1 MKRKLLLFVCLA
13 LQLAIYADPVEI
25 DLSSG
30 SYTGNFTK
38 GQSYTVAGQTDFSG
52 WYVDPDFF
60 TVSINDNLVFRAAS
74 GVYKVTADLSGHSIV
89 ADKIWDGGDGDAHW
103 TYKEEYNPDTKQGA
117 IWLTGADGS
126 IGLPRFT
133 TGTDWSHVYCVP
145 QVVDNIFEITL
156 TVGTELNPDNVNFK
170 FRGTPYNW
178 DKAFNGSDGSEYKI
192 STTSTVFGVG
202 TGSDGHYDGNIYLKD
217 GQTLTAGDTYK
228 FRLDCTNAYNIQLT
242 VQKMTVPVSPT
253 PSHAA
258 GQVLSVFSDSYTN
271 QAGTQRVKY
280 KQDNNNY
287 QAVAKKTFVG
297 ASSNS
302 YYEMELNGGWV
313 ILRNT
318 TVVDASKYDY
328 LHVDLY
334 RQYFGEG
341 DNEFY
346 VYPRSQSDK
355 PEDTDPEGLAAFA
368 NQQATVTEGQW
379 VSVDIPLYDKNSTYK
394 GYMKQMEQL
403 LITGA
408 GKGVLA
414 VDNIYFW
421 KELDSATLT
430 SAEGTTVYQHTN
442 VPLTATFTDK
452 GGDVIAANELSSL
465 VYSKVSGVGSIDEN
479 GVFTSAETGTAV
491 LKVTGTLGD
500 VTKEAT
506 VELTVQK
513 IPESA
518 DPTLAGAD
526 VVSLYSDSYLKKANF
541 LDSTSPVWK
550 DGGNVEKL
558 VFDDDAHNNFAVINE
573 FKTYT
578 TVNFGSSVN
587 VSGFTHLHVDV
598 LQLTGNGD
606 KTLYATPQSTE
617 AEVGNVRNANTQ
629 LACEKGVWKQ
639 FDIDL
644 SQSPFDALSTYNQIA
659 FLSESGATADATF
672 AIDNVYFWREQPA
685 DPVTVDVDGKG
696 INWDSATGT
705 TCYFDRI
712 VWEKFNGNVRTS
724 STGFVK
730 AHDGNNLTYHT
741 ITREELNGNEH
752 AQMLLQLTKPIRVSD
767 VELVWANGFPKPYK
781 VYAFEQLPV
790 VDSSVPAELLTAD
803 NLLFEI
809 NNKMLSTDPSIETQ
823 SNLHL
828 NVAHNSQYILID
840 MTARGEGDTF
850 GYYLAEAHVGAYDDD
865 YNTPDHL
872 GVPDYEILTDRD
884 QTLEVTVRN
893 KRNAVLPGVAFR
905 EGSVTTSW
913 KSPQLKKRNNQ
924 ETVVYATS
932 QGTYTITVNGEL
944 ADGTPLLP
952 GTAVITVDKNWKP
965 EGGFKSIVQ
974 QVYEQHKNS
983 EAELNQLFT
992 ASRTENG
999 YKPSKV
1005 GDGKEASDDILSRW
1019 SSFDNTDGTGDIPWD
1034 GTAEAANRRKEWNKN
1049 QYVLIN
1055 LEKVYELTNIELI
1068 WERGYSPEYSVYG
1081 FETDDLPAAEAL
1093 NQDYDAFA
1101 TAYSSHLLYSGTNR
1115 ETDIEMY
1122 PLHDE
1127 HSNLTTEGAIREDN
1141 RTQYLLIKMNEPA
1154 MQSNDYFGFSLWE
1167 VYAWGADLTQTD
1179 NVEHLATDNISVKAG
1194 HEGVITVKA
1203 FGGTQDSGTGS
1214 YEYEEDEW
1222 HPVGFS
1228 TEENG
1233 YFIKKV
1239 EERDEESGTTLERYY
1254 IYKGVDKVADATD
1267 ANLVAI
1273 ITDNN
1278 NGTYGIVASRRGNGQ
1293 QQGQYDNG
1301 VTDGSADDVS
1311 FTIQMTSSNTKS
1323 EEITGQFELVV
1334 YKTAMALLTNGAS
1347 TAKNQVYD
1355 DGYFDLDVLKAN
1367 ANRETNTIDLR
1378 NVDFTTDNDGNSL
1391 ANVTIPAPHTVKSNS
1406 GTQMNP
1412 NTIYYTDESG
1422 LNGAGNLAVKQG
1434 DGTWRVAALRIFDGW
1449 DWAPL
1454 TNEGGMVAGQ
1464 AYFYTSLKAQQ
1475 YSFIAMPFVPT
1486 FASLN
1491 DKQVKLYKPIAY
1503 SPRRQV
1509 VQIDEMTAADFASGF
1524 EGKPYVI
1531 RTENENLYKANGY
1544 GVVFKSNGEV
1554 SVVYHPQTWEDAAHG
1569 AAITSSYVR
1578 KDLTTLDDSQTD
1590 YYLFSSAYE
1599 MFLPVGDAN
1608 LEDDQYNDE
1617 SKTLSATDVMPFY
1630 AYLALDK
1637 AQAVGNEVK
1646 RVSFFLGQLPADDQE
1661 DELTTGIDK
1670 LMQEGRVDIYDL
1682 QGRRVGCE
1690 LGSSVPSGIYIVKYS
1705 NGETRKINIRK

>member
-1 MKRKLLLFVCLA
+1 MKRKLLLFICLA

-60 TVSINDNLVFRAAS
+60 TVSINNNIVFRAAS
-74 GVYKVTADLSGHSIV
+74 GVYKLTADLSGHSLL
-89 ADKIWDGGDGDAHW
+89 ADRIWDGGEGDAHW

-126 IGLPRFT
+126 IGLPAYT
-133 TGTDWSHVYCVP
+133 SGTEWSHVYCVP
-145 QVVDNIFEITL
+145 QVATNIFEITL

-170 FRGTPYNW
+170 FRGTPNDW
-178 DKAFNGSDGSEYKI
+178 GKDFKGSDGSTYKI

-202 TGSDGHYDGNIYLKD
+202 TGSNGHDDGNIYLKD

-228 FRLDCTNAYNIQLT
+228 FRLDCTNAYNIQMT

-313 ILRNT
+313 ILRNY

-334 RQYFGEG
+334 RQYFGDG

-346 VYPRSQSDK
+346 VYPRSQNDL
-355 PEDTDPEGLAAFA
+355 PNDTDPEGFAAFE
-368 NQQATVTEGQW
+368 QATVTEGQW

-394 GYMKQMEQL
+394 GYMEQMEQL

-421 KELDSATLT
+421 R
-430 SAEGTTVYQHTN
+430 
-442 VPLTATFTDK
+442 
-452 GGDVIAANELSSL
+452 NE
-465 VYSKVSGVGSIDEN
+465 
-479 GVFTSAETGTAV
+479 
-491 LKVTGTLGD
+491 
-500 VTKEAT
+500 
-506 VELTVQK
+506 
-513 IPESA
+513 
-518 DPTLAGAD
+518 
-526 VVSLYSDSYLKKANF
+526 
-541 LDSTSPVWK
+541 
-550 DGGNVEKL
+550 
-558 VFDDDAHNNFAVINE
+558 
-573 FKTYT
+573 
-578 TVNFGSSVN
+578 
-587 VSGFTHLHVDV
+587 
-598 LQLTGNGD
+598 
-606 KTLYATPQSTE
+606 
-617 AEVGNVRNANTQ
+617 
-629 LACEKGVWKQ
+629 
-639 FDIDL
+639 
-644 SQSPFDALSTYNQIA
+644 
-659 FLSESGATADATF
+659 
-672 AIDNVYFWREQPA
+672 PA

-696 INWDSATGT
+696 INWDSTTGT
-705 TCYFDRI
+705 TCYFDRL
-712 VWEKFNGNVRTS
+712 VWETFDNRVRTS
-724 STGFVK
+724 DATFAR

-767 VELVWANGFPKPYK
+767 VELVWANGFPKTYK

-790 VDSSVPAELLTAD
+790 VGSSVPAELLTAD

-865 YNTPDHL
+865 YDTPDHL
-872 GVPDYEILTDRD
+872 GVPDYEILTDVD

-893 KRNAVLPGVAFR
+893 KRNAVLPGVAYR

-913 KSPQLKKRNNQ
+913 MSPQLKKRNNQ

-944 ADGTPLLP
+944 ANGTPLQA

-965 EGGFKSIVQ
+965 EGDFKSIVQ

-983 EAELNQLFT
+983 EDELNQLFT

-1005 GDGKEASDDILSRW
+1005 GDGKEASDDISSRW

-1034 GTAEAANRRKEWNKN
+1034 NTTEAANRRKEWNKN

-1068 WERGYSPEYSVYG
+1068 WERAYAPEYSVYG
-1081 FETDDLPAAEAL
+1081 FETGDLPAAEAL
-1093 NQDYDAFA
+1093 AQDYDAFA
-1101 TAYSSHLLYSGTNR
+1101 SAYASHLLYSGNNS
-1115 ETDIEMY
+1115 EADIAMY

-1127 HSNLTTEGAIREDN
+1127 HSNLSTEGAIREDN

-1167 VYAWGADLTQTD
+1167 VYAWGADLTKTD

-1228 TEENG
+1228 TVESG

-1254 IYKGVDKVADATD
+1254 IYKGVDQEADATD
-1267 ANLVAI
+1267 GNLVAI

-1311 FTIQMTSSNTKS
+1311 FTIQMTSSNTKG

-1378 NVDFTTDNDGNSL
+1378 NVDFTTDNAGNSL

-1412 NTIYYTDESG
+1412 NTIYYTDELG
-1422 LNGAGNLAVKQG
+1422 INGAGNLAVKQG

-1503 SPRRQV
+1503 SPKRQV

-1554 SVVYHPQTWEDAAHG
+1554 SLVYHPQTWQDAAHG
-1569 AAITSSYVR
+1569 ATITSSYVR

-1599 MFLPVGDAN
+1599 MFLPVGDDN
-1608 LEDDQYNDE
+1608 LEDDLYNDE

>member
-1 MKRKLLLFVCLA
+1 MKRKLLLFICLA

-38 GQSYTVAGQTDFSG
+38 GQSYTVANLTDFSG

-60 TVSINDNLVFRAAS
+60 TVSINNNIVFRAAS
-74 GVYKVTADLSGHSIV
+74 GVYKLTADLSGHSIV
-89 ADKIWDGGDGDAHW
+89 ADRIWDGGEGDAHW
-103 TYKEEYNPDTKQGA
+103 TYKEEYNPNTKQGA

-126 IGLPRFT
+126 IGLPAYT
-133 TGTDWSHVYCVP
+133 SGTDGNHVYCVP

-156 TVGTELNPDNVNFK
+156 TVGTELNPANVNFK
-170 FRGTPYNW
+170 FLRTPYDW
-178 DKAFNGSDGSEYKI
+178 DKDFKGSDGSTYKI

-202 TGSDGHYDGNIYLKD
+202 TGSNGHDDGNIYLRD
-217 GQTLTAGDTYK
+217 GQTLTTGDTYK
-228 FRLDCTNAYNIQLT
+228 FRLDCTDAYNIQLT

-258 GQVLSVFSDSYTN
+258 GQVLSVFSDSYVN
-271 QAGTQRVKY
+271 QAGKQRVKY
-280 KQDNNNY
+280 KQDNDSY
-287 QAVAKKTFVG
+287 QIVAEKTFAG
-297 ASSNS
+297 DAGNK
-302 YYEMELNGGWV
+302 YYEMELNGGWA

-318 TVVDASKYDY
+318 AVVDASKYDY

-334 RQYFGEG
+334 RQYFGDG

-379 VSVDIPLYDKNSTYK
+379 VSVDIPLNDKNTTYK
-394 GYMKQMEQL
+394 GYMEQMEQL

-414 VDNIYFW
+414 VDNI
-421 KELDSATLT
+421 
-430 SAEGTTVYQHTN
+430 
-442 VPLTATFTDK
+442 
-452 GGDVIAANELSSL
+452 
-465 VYSKVSGVGSIDEN
+465 
-479 GVFTSAETGTAV
+479 
-491 LKVTGTLGD
+491 
-500 VTKEAT
+500 
-506 VELTVQK
+506 
-513 IPESA
+513 
-518 DPTLAGAD
+518 
-526 VVSLYSDSYLKKANF
+526 
-541 LDSTSPVWK
+541 
-550 DGGNVEKL
+550 
-558 VFDDDAHNNFAVINE
+558 
-573 FKTYT
+573 
-578 TVNFGSSVN
+578 
-587 VSGFTHLHVDV
+587 
-598 LQLTGNGD
+598 
-606 KTLYATPQSTE
+606 
-617 AEVGNVRNANTQ
+617 
-629 LACEKGVWKQ
+629 
-639 FDIDL
+639 
-644 SQSPFDALSTYNQIA
+644 
-659 FLSESGATADATF
+659 
-672 AIDNVYFWREQPA
+672 YFWREQPA

-767 VELVWANGFPKPYK
+767 VELVWANGFPKTYK
-781 VYAFEQLPV
+781 VYAFEQYPV
-790 VDSSVPAELLTAD
+790 EGNDIPAGLLTDD

-865 YNTPDHL
+865 YDTPDHL
-872 GVPDYEILTDRD
+872 GVPDYEILTDED

-893 KRNAVLPGVAFR
+893 KRNAVLPGVAYR

-913 KSPQLKKRNNQ
+913 MSPQLKKRNNQ

-932 QGTYTITVNGEL
+932 QGVYTITVNGEL
-944 ADGTPLLP
+944 ANGTPLQP

-965 EGGFKSIVQ
+965 EGDFKSIVQ

-1005 GDGKEASDDILSRW
+1005 GDGKEASDDIQSRW

-1034 GTAEAANRRKEWNKN
+1034 GTAESANRRKEWNKN
-1049 QYVLIN
+1049 QYLLIN

-1081 FETDDLPAAEAL
+1081 FETGDLPTTELL
-1093 NQDYDAFA
+1093 NQDYATFA
-1101 TAYSSHLLYSGTNR
+1101 TAYASHLLYSGNNS
-1115 ETDIEMY
+1115 EADIAMY

-1127 HSNLTTEGAIREDN
+1127 HSNLSTVGAIREDN

-1167 VYAWGADLTQTD
+1167 VYAWGADLTKTD

-1194 HEGVITVKA
+1194 HEGVVTVKA
-1203 FGGTQDSGTGS
+1203 FGGTQDPGTGS

-1228 TEENG
+1228 TVESG

-1254 IYKGVDKVADATD
+1254 IYKGVDQEADATD

-1278 NGTYGIVASRRGNGQ
+1278 NGTYGIVAAKRGNGQ

-1554 SVVYHPQTWEDAAHG
+1554 SVVYHPQTWQDAAHG
-1569 AAITSSYVR
+1569 ATITSSYVR
-1578 KDLTTLDDSQTD
+1578 KNLKTLDDSQTD

-1599 MFLPVGDAN
+1599 MFLPLGN
-1608 LEDDQYNDE
+1608 EKLEDDQYNDE

-1637 AQAVGNEVK
+1637 AQTVGNEVK

>member
-1 MKRKLLLFVCLA
+1 MKRKLLLFICLA

-30 SYTGNFTK
+30 SYTGNFTQ
-38 GQSYTVAGQTDFSG
+38 GQSYTVTGLTDFSG

-60 TVSINDNLVFRAAS
+60 TVSINNNLVFRAAS

-89 ADKIWDGGDGDAHW
+89 ADRIWDGGDGDAHW
-103 TYKEEYNPDTKQGA
+103 TYKEAYNPDTKQGA

-126 IGLPRFT
+126 IGLPAYT
-133 TGTDWSHVYCVP
+133 TGTEWNHVYCVP
-145 QVVDNIFEITL
+145 QVATNIFEITL
-156 TVGTELNPDNVNFK
+156 TVGTELNAANVNFK
-170 FRGTPYNW
+170 FRGTPY
-178 DKAFNGSDGSEYKI
+178 DSGKDFKGSDGSTYKI

-202 TGSDGHYDGNIYLKD
+202 TGTDGHNDGNIYLKD

-258 GQVLSVFSDSYTN
+258 GQVLSVFSDSYVN
-271 QAGTQRVKY
+271 QAGKQRVKY
-280 KQDNNNY
+280 KQDNDSY
-287 QAVAKKTFVG
+287 QIVAEKTFAG
-297 ASSNS
+297 DAGNK
-302 YYEMELNGGWV
+302 YYEMELNGGWA

-318 TVVDASKYDY
+318 AVVDASKYDY

-334 RQYFGEG
+334 RQYFGDG

-379 VSVDIPLYDKNSTYK
+379 VSVDIPLNDKNTTYK
-394 GYMKQMEQL
+394 GYMEQMEQL

-421 KELDSATLT
+421 R
-430 SAEGTTVYQHTN
+430 
-442 VPLTATFTDK
+442 
-452 GGDVIAANELSSL
+452 NE
-465 VYSKVSGVGSIDEN
+465 
-479 GVFTSAETGTAV
+479 
-491 LKVTGTLGD
+491 
-500 VTKEAT
+500 
-506 VELTVQK
+506 
-513 IPESA
+513 
-518 DPTLAGAD
+518 
-526 VVSLYSDSYLKKANF
+526 
-541 LDSTSPVWK
+541 
-550 DGGNVEKL
+550 
-558 VFDDDAHNNFAVINE
+558 
-573 FKTYT
+573 
-578 TVNFGSSVN
+578 
-587 VSGFTHLHVDV
+587 
-598 LQLTGNGD
+598 
-606 KTLYATPQSTE
+606 
-617 AEVGNVRNANTQ
+617 
-629 LACEKGVWKQ
+629 
-639 FDIDL
+639 
-644 SQSPFDALSTYNQIA
+644 
-659 FLSESGATADATF
+659 
-672 AIDNVYFWREQPA
+672 PA

-696 INWDSATGT
+696 INWDSTTGT
-705 TCYFDRI
+705 TCYFDRL
-712 VWEKFNGNVRTS
+712 VWETFDNRVRTS
-724 STGFVK
+724 DATFAR

-767 VELVWANGFPKPYK
+767 VELVWANGFPKTYK

-790 VDSSVPAELLTAD
+790 VGSSVPAELLTAD

-809 NNKMLSTDPSIETQ
+809 NDKMLSTDPSIETQ

-872 GVPDYEILTDRD
+872 GVPDYEILTDVD

-893 KRNAVLPGVAFR
+893 KRNAVLPGVAYR

-913 KSPQLKKRNNQ
+913 MSPQLKKRNNQ

-932 QGTYTITVNGEL
+932 QGVYTITVNGEL
-944 ADGTPLLP
+944 ANGTPLQP

-965 EGGFKSIVQ
+965 EGDFKSIVQ

-983 EAELNQLFT
+983 EDELNQLFT

-1019 SSFDNTDGTGDIPWD
+1019 SSFDNTDGSGSIPWD
-1034 GTAEAANRRKEWNKN
+1034 GTAESANRRKEWNKN
-1049 QYVLIN
+1049 QYLLIN

-1081 FETDDLPAAEAL
+1081 FETGNLPTTELL
-1093 NQDYDAFA
+1093 NQDYATFA
-1101 TAYSSHLLYSGTNR
+1101 TAYSSHLLYSGNNS
-1115 ETDIEMY
+1115 EADIAMY

-1127 HSNLTTEGAIREDN
+1127 HSNLSTEGAIREDN

-1167 VYAWGADLTQTD
+1167 VYAWGADLTKTD

-1194 HEGVITVKA
+1194 QEGVVTVKA

-1222 HPVGFS
+1222 HPVAFS
-1228 TEENG
+1228 TVEKD

-1254 IYKGVDKVADATD
+1254 IYKGEDQVADATD

-1278 NGTYGIVASRRGNGQ
+1278 NGTYGIVAAKRGNGQ

-1311 FTIQMTSSNTKS
+1311 FTIQMTSTNTKGDV
-1323 EEITGQFELVV
+1323 IGGQFELVV
-1334 YKTAMALLTNGAS
+1334 YKTAMALLTNGGS

-1355 DGYFDLDVLKAN
+1355 DGYFDLNVLKAN
-1367 ANRETNTIDLR
+1367 ANRETNTVDLR

-1509 VQIDEMTAADFASGF
+1509 VPIDEMTAADFASGF

-1531 RTENENLYKANGY
+1531 RTANENLYKANGY

-1554 SVVYHPQTWEDAAHG
+1554 SVVYHPQTWQDAAHG

-1578 KDLTTLDDSQTD
+1578 KDLTTLDYSQTD

-1599 MFLPVGDAN
+1599 MFLPVGNDK
-1608 LEDDQYNDE
+1608 LEDDQYNAE
-1617 SKTLSATDVMPFY
+1617 NKTLSATDVMPFY

-1637 AQAVGNEVK
+1637 AQTAGNEVK
-1646 RVSFFLGQLPADDQE
+1646 RVSFFLGQLPADDQD

>member
-13 LQLAIYADPVEI
+13 LQLAIYADPKEI

-30 SYTGNFTK
+30 SITRDFTK
-38 GQSYTVAGQTDFSG
+38 GQSYTVTGLTDFSG

-60 TVSINDNLVFRAAS
+60 TVSINNNLVFRAAS
-74 GVYKVTADLSGHSIV
+74 GVYKLTADLSGHSIV
-89 ADKIWDGGDGDAHW
+89 ADRIWDGGEGDAHW

-126 IGLPRFT
+126 IGLPHYT
-133 TGTDWSHVYCVP
+133 TGTEWSHVYCVP

-156 TVGTELNPDNVNFK
+156 TVGTELNPKNVNFK

-178 DKAFNGSDGSEYKI
+178 DKEFNGSDGSTYKI

-202 TGSDGHYDGNIYLKD
+202 TGTDGHKNGNIYLKD
-217 GQTLTAGDTYK
+217 GQTLTVGDTYK
-228 FRLDCTNAYNIQLT
+228 FRLDCTDAYNIQLT

-253 PSHAA
+253 PLHAA

-271 QAGTQRVKY
+271 QAGTQKVKY
-280 KQDNNNY
+280 KKDDNNY

-297 ASSNS
+297 AGSNS

-341 DNEFY
+341 DNTFY

-355 PEDTDPEGLAAFA
+355 PEDTDPEGLDAFA

-379 VSVDIPLYDKNSTYK
+379 VSVDIPLYDKNATYK
-394 GYMKQMEQL
+394 GYLEQMEQL

-442 VPLTATFTDK
+442 VPLTATFKDK
-452 GGDVIAANELSSL
+452 GGDEIALSDISDL
-465 VYSKVSGVGSIDEN
+465 TYTLVSGVGSVSSD
-479 GVFTSAETGTAV
+479 GVFTSDATRTAV
-491 LKVTGTLGD
+491 VKVEGTFAG
-500 VTKEAT
+500 VTKDAT

-541 LDSTSPVWK
+541 LDSDVWK

-617 AEVGNVRNANTQ
+617 AEVGDVRNANTQ

-696 INWDSATGT
+696 INWDSAKGT

-724 STGFVK
+724 STGFAK

-767 VELVWANGFPKPYK
+767 VELVWANGFPKTYK

-790 VDSSVPAELLTAD
+790 VGSSVPAELLTAD

-809 NNKMLSTDPSIETQ
+809 NDKMLSTDPSIETQ

-850 GYYLAEAHVGAYDDD
+850 GYYLAEAHVGAYNDD

-872 GVPDYEILTDRD
+872 GVPDYEILTDVD

-893 KRNAVLPGVAFR
+893 KRNAVLPGVAYR

-913 KSPQLKKRNNQ
+913 MSPQLKKRNNQ

-944 ADGTPLLP
+944 ANGTPLKP
-952 GTAVITVDKNWKP
+952 GTTVITVDKNWKP
-965 EGGFKSIVQ
+965 EGDFKSIVQ

-983 EAELNQLFT
+983 EDELNQLFT

-1081 FETDDLPAAEAL
+1081 FETGDLPAAEAL
-1093 NQDYDAFA
+1093 AQDYDAFA
-1101 TAYSSHLLYSGTNR
+1101 SAYASHLLYSGNNS
-1115 ETDIEMY
+1115 EADIEMY

-1127 HSNLTTEGAIREDN
+1127 HSNLSTDGAISKDN

-1167 VYAWGADLTQTD
+1167 VYAWGADLTKTD

-1228 TEENG
+1228 TVENG

-1239 EERDEESGTTLERYY
+1239 KERDEESGTTLERYY
-1254 IYKGVDKVADATD
+1254 IYKGVDQVADATD
-1267 ANLVAI
+1267 GNLVAI

-1293 QQGQYDNG
+1293 QQGQYDDG
-1301 VTDGSADDVS
+1301 VTDGSDNDLS
-1311 FTIQMTSSNTKS
+1311 FTIQMTSSNTKG

-1334 YKTAMALLTNGAS
+1334 YKTAMALLTNGGS

-1355 DGYFDLDVLKAN
+1355 DGYFDLNVLKAN
-1367 ANRETNTIDLR
+1367 ANRETNTVDLR
-1378 NVDFTTDNDGNSL
+1378 NVDFTTDNAGNSL

-1454 TNEGGMVAGQ
+1454 TNEGDMVAGQ
-1464 AYFYTSLKAQQ
+1464 AYFYTSLKEQQ

-1531 RTENENLYKANGY
+1531 RTENANLYKANGY
-1544 GVVFKSNGEV
+1544 GVVFKSNGKV
-1554 SVVYHPQTWEDAAHG
+1554 SVVYHPQTWQDAAHG

-1599 MFLPVGDAN
+1599 MFLPVGNAN

-1637 AQAVGNEVK
+1637 AQAGANEVK

-1682 QGRRVGCE
+1682 QGRRVGCG

-1705 NGETRKINIRK
+1705 NGATRKINIRK

>member
-1 MKRKLLLFVCLA
+1 MTRKLLLFICLA

-30 SYTGNFTK
+30 SYTGNFTQ
-38 GQSYTVAGQTDFSG
+38 GQSYTVTGLTDFSG

-60 TVSINDNLVFRAAS
+60 TVSINNNLVFRAAS

-103 TYKEEYNPDTKQGA
+103 TYKEAYNPDTKQGA
-117 IWLTGADGS
+117 IWLIGADGS
-126 IGLPRFT
+126 IGLPRYT
-133 TGTDWSHVYCVP
+133 SGTGWNHVYCVP

-156 TVGTELNPDNVNFK
+156 TVGTELNAANVNFK
-170 FRGTPYNW
+170 FRGTPY
-178 DKAFNGSDGSEYKI
+178 DSGKDFKGSDGSTYKI

-202 TGSDGHYDGNIYLKD
+202 TGSNGHDDGNIYLKD

-258 GQVLSVFSDSYTN
+258 GQVLSVFSDSYVK
-271 QAGTQRVKY
+271 QAGKQRVKY
-280 KQDNNNY
+280 KQDNDSY
-287 QAVAKKTFVG
+287 QIVAEKTFAG
-297 ASSNS
+297 DAGNK
-302 YYEMELNGGWV
+302 YYEMELNGGWA

-318 TVVDASKYDY
+318 AVVDASKYDY

-334 RQYFGEG
+334 RQYFGDG

-379 VSVDIPLYDKNSTYK
+379 VSVDIPLNDKNTTYK
-394 GYMKQMEQL
+394 GYMEQMEQL

-421 KELDSATLT
+421 R
-430 SAEGTTVYQHTN
+430 
-442 VPLTATFTDK
+442 
-452 GGDVIAANELSSL
+452 NE
-465 VYSKVSGVGSIDEN
+465 
-479 GVFTSAETGTAV
+479 
-491 LKVTGTLGD
+491 
-500 VTKEAT
+500 
-506 VELTVQK
+506 
-513 IPESA
+513 
-518 DPTLAGAD
+518 
-526 VVSLYSDSYLKKANF
+526 
-541 LDSTSPVWK
+541 
-550 DGGNVEKL
+550 
-558 VFDDDAHNNFAVINE
+558 
-573 FKTYT
+573 
-578 TVNFGSSVN
+578 
-587 VSGFTHLHVDV
+587 
-598 LQLTGNGD
+598 
-606 KTLYATPQSTE
+606 
-617 AEVGNVRNANTQ
+617 
-629 LACEKGVWKQ
+629 
-639 FDIDL
+639 
-644 SQSPFDALSTYNQIA
+644 
-659 FLSESGATADATF
+659 
-672 AIDNVYFWREQPA
+672 PA

-696 INWDSATGT
+696 INWDSTTGT
-705 TCYFDRI
+705 TCYFDRL
-712 VWEKFNGNVRTS
+712 VWETFDNRVRTS
-724 STGFVK
+724 DATFAR

-767 VELVWANGFPKPYK
+767 VELVWANGFPKTYK

-790 VDSSVPAELLTAD
+790 VGSSVPAELLTAD

-865 YNTPDHL
+865 YDTPDHL
-872 GVPDYEILTDRD
+872 GVPDYEILTDVD

-893 KRNAVLPGVAFR
+893 KRNAVLPGVAYR

-913 KSPQLKKRNNQ
+913 MSPQLKKRNNQ

-944 ADGTPLLP
+944 ANGTPLQP

-965 EGGFKSIVQ
+965 EGDFKSIVQ

-983 EAELNQLFT
+983 DAELNQLFT

-1005 GDGKEASDDILSRW
+1005 GDGKESSDDISSRW
-1019 SSFDNTDGTGDIPWD
+1019 SSFDNTDGSGSIPWD

-1081 FETDDLPAAEAL
+1081 FETGNLPTTELL

-1101 TAYSSHLLYSGTNR
+1101 SAYASHLLYSGTNR
-1115 ETDIEMY
+1115 EADIEMY

-1127 HSNLTTEGAIREDN
+1127 HSNLSTEGAIREDN

-1167 VYAWGADLTQTD
+1167 VYAWGADLTKTD

-1194 HEGVITVKA
+1194 HEGVVTVKA

-1222 HPVGFS
+1222 HPVAFS
-1228 TEENG
+1228 TVEKD

-1254 IYKGVDKVADATD
+1254 IYKGEDQVADATD

-1278 NGTYGIVASRRGNGQ
+1278 NGTYGIVAAKRGNGQ

-1311 FTIQMTSSNTKS
+1311 FTIQMTSTNTKGDV
-1323 EEITGQFELVV
+1323 IGGQFELVV
-1334 YKTAMALLTNGAS
+1334 YKTAMALLTNGGS

-1355 DGYFDLDVLKAN
+1355 DGYFDLNVLKAN
-1367 ANRETNTIDLR
+1367 ANRETNTVDLR

-1554 SVVYHPQTWEDAAHG
+1554 SVVYHPQTWQDAAHG

-1578 KDLTTLDDSQTD
+1578 KDLTTLDYSQTD

-1599 MFLPVGDAN
+1599 MFLPVGN
-1608 LEDDQYNDE
+1608 EKLEDDQYNDE
-1617 SKTLSATDVMPFY
+1617 NKTLSATDVMPFY

-1637 AQAVGNEVK
+1637 AQTAGNEVK

-1670 LMQEGRVDIYDL
+1670 LMQEGRVAVYDL

>member
-1 MKRKLLLFVCLA
+1 MKRKLLLFICLA

-30 SYTGNFTK
+30 SYTGNFTQ
-38 GQSYTVAGQTDFSG
+38 GQSYTVTGLTDFSG

-60 TVSINDNLVFRAAS
+60 TVSINNNLVFRAAS

-89 ADKIWDGGDGDAHW
+89 ADRIWDGGDGDAHW
-103 TYKEEYNPDTKQGA
+103 TYKEAYNPDTKQGA

-126 IGLPRFT
+126 IGLPAYT
-133 TGTDWSHVYCVP
+133 TGTEWNHVYCVP
-145 QVVDNIFEITL
+145 QVATNIFEITL
-156 TVGTELNPDNVNFK
+156 TVGTELNAANVNFK
-170 FRGTPYNW
+170 FRGTPY
-178 DKAFNGSDGSEYKI
+178 DSGKDFKGSDGSTYKI

-202 TGSDGHYDGNIYLKD
+202 TGTDGHNDGNIYLKD

-258 GQVLSVFSDSYTN
+258 GQVLSVFSDSYVN
-271 QAGTQRVKY
+271 QAGKQRVKY
-280 KQDNNNY
+280 KQDNDSY
-287 QAVAKKTFVG
+287 QIVAEKTFAG
-297 ASSNS
+297 DAGNK
-302 YYEMELNGGWV
+302 YYEMELNGGWA

-318 TVVDASKYDY
+318 AVVDASKYDY

-334 RQYFGEG
+334 RQYFGDG

-379 VSVDIPLYDKNSTYK
+379 VSVDIPLNDKNTTYK
-394 GYMKQMEQL
+394 GYMEQMEQL

-421 KELDSATLT
+421 R
-430 SAEGTTVYQHTN
+430 
-442 VPLTATFTDK
+442 
-452 GGDVIAANELSSL
+452 NE
-465 VYSKVSGVGSIDEN
+465 
-479 GVFTSAETGTAV
+479 
-491 LKVTGTLGD
+491 
-500 VTKEAT
+500 
-506 VELTVQK
+506 
-513 IPESA
+513 
-518 DPTLAGAD
+518 
-526 VVSLYSDSYLKKANF
+526 
-541 LDSTSPVWK
+541 
-550 DGGNVEKL
+550 
-558 VFDDDAHNNFAVINE
+558 
-573 FKTYT
+573 
-578 TVNFGSSVN
+578 
-587 VSGFTHLHVDV
+587 
-598 LQLTGNGD
+598 
-606 KTLYATPQSTE
+606 
-617 AEVGNVRNANTQ
+617 
-629 LACEKGVWKQ
+629 
-639 FDIDL
+639 
-644 SQSPFDALSTYNQIA
+644 
-659 FLSESGATADATF
+659 
-672 AIDNVYFWREQPA
+672 PA

-696 INWDSATGT
+696 INWDSTTGT
-705 TCYFDRI
+705 TCYFDRL
-712 VWEKFNGNVRTS
+712 VWETFDNRVRTS
-724 STGFVK
+724 DATFAR

-767 VELVWANGFPKPYK
+767 VELVWANGFPKTYK

-790 VDSSVPAELLTAD
+790 VGSSVPAELLTAD

-809 NNKMLSTDPSIETQ
+809 NDKMLSTDPSIETQ

-872 GVPDYEILTDRD
+872 GVPDYEILTDVD

-893 KRNAVLPGVAFR
+893 KRNAVLPGVAYR

-913 KSPQLKKRNNQ
+913 MSPQLKKRNNQ

-932 QGTYTITVNGEL
+932 QGVYTITVNGEL
-944 ADGTPLLP
+944 ANGTPLQP

-965 EGGFKSIVQ
+965 EGDFKSIVQ

-983 EAELNQLFT
+983 EDELNQLFT

-1019 SSFDNTDGTGDIPWD
+1019 SSFDNTDGSGSIPWD
-1034 GTAEAANRRKEWNKN
+1034 GTAESANRRKEWNKN
-1049 QYVLIN
+1049 QYLLIN

-1081 FETDDLPAAEAL
+1081 FETGNLPTTELL
-1093 NQDYDAFA
+1093 NQDYATFA
-1101 TAYSSHLLYSGTNR
+1101 TAYSSHLLYSGNNS
-1115 ETDIEMY
+1115 EADIAMY

-1127 HSNLTTEGAIREDN
+1127 HSNLSTEGAIREDN

-1167 VYAWGADLTQTD
+1167 FYAWGADLTKTD

-1194 HEGVITVKA
+1194 HEGVVTVKA

-1222 HPVGFS
+1222 HPVAFS
-1228 TEENG
+1228 TVEKD

-1254 IYKGVDKVADATD
+1254 IYKGEDQVADATD

-1278 NGTYGIVASRRGNGQ
+1278 NGTYGIVAAKRGNGQ

-1311 FTIQMTSSNTKS
+1311 FTIQMTSTNTKGDV
-1323 EEITGQFELVV
+1323 IGGQFELVV
-1334 YKTAMALLTNGAS
+1334 YKTAMALLTNGGS

-1355 DGYFDLDVLKAN
+1355 DGYFDLNVLKAN
-1367 ANRETNTIDLR
+1367 ANRETNTVDLR

-1554 SVVYHPQTWEDAAHG
+1554 SVVYHPQTWQDAAHG

-1578 KDLTTLDDSQTD
+1578 KDLTTLDYSQTD

-1599 MFLPVGDAN
+1599 MFLPVGNDK
-1608 LEDDQYNDE
+1608 LEDDQYNAE
-1617 SKTLSATDVMPFY
+1617 NKTLSATDVMPFY

-1637 AQAVGNEVK
+1637 AQTAGNEVK
-1646 RVSFFLGQLPADDQE
+1646 RVSFFLGQLPADDQD

>member
-1 MKRKLLLFVCLA
+1 M
-13 LQLAIYADPVEI
+13 EI

-30 SYTGNFTK
+30 SYTGNFTQ
-38 GQSYTVAGQTDFSG
+38 GQSYTVTGLTDFSG

-60 TVSINDNLVFRAAS
+60 TVSINNNLVFRAAS

-103 TYKEEYNPDTKQGA
+103 TYKEAYNPDTKQGA
-117 IWLTGADGS
+117 IWLIGADGS
-126 IGLPRFT
+126 IGLPRYT
-133 TGTDWSHVYCVP
+133 SGTGWNHVYCVP

-156 TVGTELNPDNVNFK
+156 TVGTELNPANVNFK
-170 FRGTPYNW
+170 FLRTPYDW
-178 DKAFNGSDGSEYKI
+178 DKDFKGSDGSTYKI

-202 TGSDGHYDGNIYLKD
+202 TGTDGHNDGNIYLKD

-258 GQVLSVFSDSYTN
+258 GQVLSVFSDSYVN
-271 QAGTQRVKY
+271 QAGKQRVKY
-280 KQDNNNY
+280 KQDNDSY
-287 QAVAKKTFVG
+287 QIVAEKTFAG
-297 ASSNS
+297 DAGNK
-302 YYEMELNGGWV
+302 YYEMELNGGWA

-318 TVVDASKYDY
+318 AVVDASKYDY

-334 RQYFGEG
+334 RQYFGDG

-379 VSVDIPLYDKNSTYK
+379 VSVDIPLNDKNTTYK
-394 GYMKQMEQL
+394 GYMEQMEQL

-421 KELDSATLT
+421 R
-430 SAEGTTVYQHTN
+430 
-442 VPLTATFTDK
+442 
-452 GGDVIAANELSSL
+452 NE
-465 VYSKVSGVGSIDEN
+465 
-479 GVFTSAETGTAV
+479 
-491 LKVTGTLGD
+491 
-500 VTKEAT
+500 
-506 VELTVQK
+506 
-513 IPESA
+513 
-518 DPTLAGAD
+518 
-526 VVSLYSDSYLKKANF
+526 
-541 LDSTSPVWK
+541 
-550 DGGNVEKL
+550 
-558 VFDDDAHNNFAVINE
+558 
-573 FKTYT
+573 
-578 TVNFGSSVN
+578 
-587 VSGFTHLHVDV
+587 
-598 LQLTGNGD
+598 
-606 KTLYATPQSTE
+606 
-617 AEVGNVRNANTQ
+617 
-629 LACEKGVWKQ
+629 
-639 FDIDL
+639 
-644 SQSPFDALSTYNQIA
+644 
-659 FLSESGATADATF
+659 
-672 AIDNVYFWREQPA
+672 PA

-696 INWDSATGT
+696 INWDSTTGT
-705 TCYFDRI
+705 TCYFDRL
-712 VWEKFNGNVRTS
+712 VWETFDNRVRTS
-724 STGFVK
+724 DATFAR

-767 VELVWANGFPKPYK
+767 VELVWANGFPKTYK
-781 VYAFEQLPV
+781 VYAFEQYPV
-790 VDSSVPAELLTAD
+790 EGNDIPTELLTAD

-865 YNTPDHL
+865 YDTPDHL
-872 GVPDYEILTDRD
+872 GVPDYEILTDVD

-893 KRNAVLPGVAFR
+893 KRNAVLPGVAYR

-913 KSPQLKKRNNQ
+913 MSPQLKKRNNQ

-932 QGTYTITVNGEL
+932 QGVYTITVNGEL
-944 ADGTPLLP
+944 ANGTPLLP

-965 EGGFKSIVQ
+965 EGDFKSIVQ

-983 EAELNQLFT
+983 EDELNQLFT

-1019 SSFDNTDGTGDIPWD
+1019 SSFDNTDGSGSIPWD
-1034 GTAEAANRRKEWNKN
+1034 GTAESANRRKEWNKN
-1049 QYVLIN
+1049 QYLLIN

-1081 FETDDLPAAEAL
+1081 FETGNLPTTELL
-1093 NQDYDAFA
+1093 NQDYATFA
-1101 TAYSSHLLYSGTNR
+1101 TAYSSHLLYSGNNS
-1115 ETDIEMY
+1115 EADIAMY

-1127 HSNLTTEGAIREDN
+1127 HSNLSTEGAIREDN

-1167 VYAWGADLTQTD
+1167 VYAWGADLTKTD

-1194 HEGVITVKA
+1194 HEGVVTVKA

-1222 HPVGFS
+1222 HPVAFS
-1228 TEENG
+1228 TVEKD

-1254 IYKGVDKVADATD
+1254 IYKGVDQEADATD
-1267 ANLVAI
+1267 GNLVAI
-1273 ITDNN
+1273 ITDND

-1311 FTIQMTSSNTKS
+1311 FTIQMTSTNTKGDV
-1323 EEITGQFELVV
+1323 IGGQFELVV
-1334 YKTAMALLTNGAS
+1334 YKTAMALLTNGGS

-1355 DGYFDLDVLKAN
+1355 DGYFDLNVLKAN
-1367 ANRETNTIDLR
+1367 ANRETNTVDLR

-1554 SVVYHPQTWEDAAHG
+1554 SVVYHPQTWQDAAHG

-1578 KDLTTLDDSQTD
+1578 KDLTTLDYSQTD

-1599 MFLPVGDAN
+1599 MFLPVGNDK
-1608 LEDDQYNDE
+1608 LEDDQYNAE
-1617 SKTLSATDVMPFY
+1617 NKTLSATDVMPFY

-1637 AQAVGNEVK
+1637 AQTAGNEVK
-1646 RVSFFLGQLPADDQE
+1646 RVSFFLGQLPADDQD

>member
-1 MKRKLLLFVCLA
+1 M
-13 LQLAIYADPVEI
+13 EI

-30 SYTGNFTK
+30 SYTGNFTQ
-38 GQSYTVAGQTDFSG
+38 GQSYTVTGLTDFSG

-60 TVSINDNLVFRAAS
+60 TVSINNNLVFRAAS

-103 TYKEEYNPDTKQGA
+103 TYKEAYNPDTKQGA
-117 IWLTGADGS
+117 IWLIGADGS
-126 IGLPRFT
+126 IGLPRYT
-133 TGTDWSHVYCVP
+133 SGTGWNHVYCVP

-170 FRGTPYNW
+170 FIVKPDDW
-178 DKAFNGSDGSEYKI
+178 DEDFKGSDGSTYKI

-202 TGSDGHYDGNIYLKD
+202 TGSNGHDDGNIYLKD

-228 FRLDCTNAYNIQLT
+228 FRLDCTDAYNIQLT

-302 YYEMELNGGWV
+302 YYEMDLNGGWV
-313 ILRNT
+313 ILRNY

-334 RQYFGEG
+334 RQYFGDG

-346 VYPRSQSDK
+346 VYPRSQNDL
-355 PEDTDPEGLAAFA
+355 PNDTDPEGFAAFE
-368 NQQATVTEGQW
+368 QATVTEGQW

-394 GYMKQMEQL
+394 GYMEQMEQL

-421 KELDSATLT
+421 R
-430 SAEGTTVYQHTN
+430 
-442 VPLTATFTDK
+442 
-452 GGDVIAANELSSL
+452 NE
-465 VYSKVSGVGSIDEN
+465 
-479 GVFTSAETGTAV
+479 
-491 LKVTGTLGD
+491 
-500 VTKEAT
+500 
-506 VELTVQK
+506 
-513 IPESA
+513 
-518 DPTLAGAD
+518 
-526 VVSLYSDSYLKKANF
+526 
-541 LDSTSPVWK
+541 
-550 DGGNVEKL
+550 
-558 VFDDDAHNNFAVINE
+558 
-573 FKTYT
+573 
-578 TVNFGSSVN
+578 
-587 VSGFTHLHVDV
+587 
-598 LQLTGNGD
+598 
-606 KTLYATPQSTE
+606 
-617 AEVGNVRNANTQ
+617 
-629 LACEKGVWKQ
+629 
-639 FDIDL
+639 
-644 SQSPFDALSTYNQIA
+644 
-659 FLSESGATADATF
+659 
-672 AIDNVYFWREQPA
+672 PA

-696 INWDSATGT
+696 INWDSTTGT
-705 TCYFDRI
+705 TCYFDRL
-712 VWEKFNGNVRTS
+712 VWETFDNRVRTS
-724 STGFVK
+724 DATFAR

-741 ITREELNGNEH
+741 ITREELIGNEH

-767 VELVWANGFPKPYK
+767 VELVWANGFPKTYK
-781 VYAFEQLPV
+781 VYAFEQYPV
-790 VDSSVPAELLTAD
+790 EGNDIPTELLTAD

-893 KRNAVLPGVAFR
+893 KRNAVLPGVAYR

-913 KSPQLKKRNNQ
+913 MSPQLKKRNNQ

-944 ADGTPLLP
+944 ANGTPLQP

-965 EGGFKSIVQ
+965 EGDFKSIVQ

-1019 SSFDNTDGTGDIPWD
+1019 SSFDNTDGSGSIPWD

-1081 FETDDLPAAEAL
+1081 FETGDLPAAEAL
-1093 NQDYDAFA
+1093 AQDYDAFA
-1101 TAYSSHLLYSGTNR
+1101 SAYASHLLYSGTNS
-1115 ETDIEMY
+1115 EADIAMY

-1127 HSNLTTEGAIREDN
+1127 HSNLSTEGAIREDN

-1167 VYAWGADLTQTD
+1167 VYAWGADLTKTD

-1194 HEGVITVKA
+1194 HEGVVTVKA

-1222 HPVGFS
+1222 HPVAFS
-1228 TEENG
+1228 TVEKD

-1254 IYKGVDKVADATD
+1254 IYKGEDQVADATD

-1278 NGTYGIVASRRGNGQ
+1278 NGTYGIVAAKRGNGQ

-1311 FTIQMTSSNTKS
+1311 FTIQMTSTNTKGDV
-1323 EEITGQFELVV
+1323 IGGQFELVV
-1334 YKTAMALLTNGAS
+1334 YKTAMALLTNGGS

-1355 DGYFDLDVLKAN
+1355 DGYFDLNVLKAN
-1367 ANRETNTIDLR
+1367 ANRETNTVDLR

-1554 SVVYHPQTWEDAAHG
+1554 SVVYHPQTWQDAAHG

-1578 KDLTTLDDSQTD
+1578 KDLTTLDYSQTD

-1599 MFLPVGDAN
+1599 MFLPVGNDK
-1608 LEDDQYNDE
+1608 LEDDQYNAE
-1617 SKTLSATDVMPFY
+1617 NKTLSATDVMPFY

-1637 AQAVGNEVK
+1637 AQTAGNEVK
-1646 RVSFFLGQLPADDQE
+1646 RVSFFLGQLPADDQD

>member
-1 MKRKLLLFVCLA
+1 MKRKLLLFICLA

-30 SYTGNFTK
+30 SYTGNFTQ
-38 GQSYTVAGQTDFSG
+38 GQSYTVTGLTDFSG

-60 TVSINDNLVFRAAS
+60 TVSINNNLVFRAAS

-89 ADKIWDGGDGDAHW
+89 ADKIWDGGEGDAHW

-126 IGLPRFT
+126 IGLPAYT
-133 TGTDWSHVYCVP
+133 SGTDWNHVYCVP

-156 TVGTELNPDNVNFK
+156 TVGTELNPANVNFK
-170 FRGTPYNW
+170 FLRTPYDW
-178 DKAFNGSDGSEYKI
+178 DKDFKGSDGSTYKI

-202 TGSDGHYDGNIYLKD
+202 TGTDGHNDGNIYLKD

-258 GQVLSVFSDSYTN
+258 GQVLSVFSDSYVN
-271 QAGTQRVKY
+271 QAGKQRVKY
-280 KQDNNNY
+280 KQDNDSY
-287 QAVAKKTFVG
+287 QIVAEKTFAG
-297 ASSNS
+297 DAGNK
-302 YYEMELNGGWV
+302 YYEMELNGGWA

-318 TVVDASKYDY
+318 AVVDASKYDY

-334 RQYFGEG
+334 RQYFGDG

-379 VSVDIPLYDKNSTYK
+379 VSVDIPLNDKNTTYK
-394 GYMKQMEQL
+394 GYMEQMEQL

-421 KELDSATLT
+421 R
-430 SAEGTTVYQHTN
+430 
-442 VPLTATFTDK
+442 
-452 GGDVIAANELSSL
+452 NE
-465 VYSKVSGVGSIDEN
+465 
-479 GVFTSAETGTAV
+479 
-491 LKVTGTLGD
+491 
-500 VTKEAT
+500 
-506 VELTVQK
+506 
-513 IPESA
+513 
-518 DPTLAGAD
+518 
-526 VVSLYSDSYLKKANF
+526 
-541 LDSTSPVWK
+541 
-550 DGGNVEKL
+550 
-558 VFDDDAHNNFAVINE
+558 
-573 FKTYT
+573 
-578 TVNFGSSVN
+578 
-587 VSGFTHLHVDV
+587 
-598 LQLTGNGD
+598 
-606 KTLYATPQSTE
+606 
-617 AEVGNVRNANTQ
+617 
-629 LACEKGVWKQ
+629 
-639 FDIDL
+639 
-644 SQSPFDALSTYNQIA
+644 
-659 FLSESGATADATF
+659 
-672 AIDNVYFWREQPA
+672 PA

-696 INWDSATGT
+696 INWDSTTGT
-705 TCYFDRI
+705 TCYFDRL
-712 VWEKFNGNVRTS
+712 VWETFDNRVRTS
-724 STGFVK
+724 DATFAR

-767 VELVWANGFPKPYK
+767 VELVWANGFPKTYK
-781 VYAFEQLPV
+781 VYAFEQYPV
-790 VDSSVPAELLTAD
+790 EGNDIPAGLLTDD

-809 NNKMLSTDPSIETQ
+809 NDKMLSTDPSIETQ

-872 GVPDYEILTDRD
+872 GVPDYEILTDVD

-893 KRNAVLPGVAFR
+893 KRNAVLPGVAYR

-913 KSPQLKKRNNQ
+913 MSPQLKKRNNQ

-944 ADGTPLLP
+944 ANGTPLQP

-965 EGGFKSIVQ
+965 EGDFKSIVQ

-1019 SSFDNTDGTGDIPWD
+1019 SSFDNTDGSGSIPWD

-1081 FETDDLPAAEAL
+1081 FETGNLPAAEAL
-1093 NQDYDAFA
+1093 AQDYDAFA
-1101 TAYSSHLLYSGTNR
+1101 SAYASHLLYSGTNR
-1115 ETDIEMY
+1115 EADIEMY

-1127 HSNLTTEGAIREDN
+1127 HSNLSTEGAIREDN

-1167 VYAWGADLTQTD
+1167 VYAWGADLTKTD

-1228 TEENG
+1228 TVENG

-1254 IYKGVDKVADATD
+1254 IYKGVDQEADATD

-1311 FTIQMTSSNTKS
+1311 FTIQMTSSNTKG

-1334 YKTAMALLTNGAS
+1334 YKTAMALLTNGGS

-1367 ANRETNTIDLR
+1367 ANRETNTVDLR

-1391 ANVTIPAPHTVKSNS
+1391 ANVAIPAPHTVKSNS

-1422 LNGAGNLAVKQG
+1422 LNGDGNLAVKQG

-1682 QGRRVGCE
+1682 QGRRVGCG
-1690 LGSSVPSGIYIVKYS
+1690 LGSSVPSGIYIVKYN

>member
-1 MKRKLLLFVCLA
+1 MKRKLLLFICLA

-30 SYTGNFTK
+30 SYTGNFTQ
-38 GQSYTVAGQTDFSG
+38 GQSYTVTGLTDFSG

-60 TVSINDNLVFRAAS
+60 TVSINNNLVFRAAS

-89 ADKIWDGGDGDAHW
+89 ADRIWDGGDGDAHW
-103 TYKEEYNPDTKQGA
+103 TYKEAYNPDTKQGA

-126 IGLPRFT
+126 IGLPAYT
-133 TGTDWSHVYCVP
+133 TGTEWNHVYCVP
-145 QVVDNIFEITL
+145 QVATNIFEITL
-156 TVGTELNPDNVNFK
+156 TVGTELNAANVNFK
-170 FRGTPYNW
+170 FRGTPY
-178 DKAFNGSDGSEYKI
+178 DSGKDFKGSDGSTYKI

-202 TGSDGHYDGNIYLKD
+202 TGTDGHNDGNIYLKD

-258 GQVLSVFSDSYTN
+258 GQVLSVFSDSYVN
-271 QAGTQRVKY
+271 QAGKQRVKY
-280 KQDNNNY
+280 KQDNDSY
-287 QAVAKKTFVG
+287 QIVAEKTFAG
-297 ASSNS
+297 DAGNK
-302 YYEMELNGGWV
+302 YYEMELNGGWA

-318 TVVDASKYDY
+318 AVVDASKYDY

-334 RQYFGEG
+334 RQYFGDG

-379 VSVDIPLYDKNSTYK
+379 VSVDIPLNDKNTTYK
-394 GYMKQMEQL
+394 GYMEQMEQL

-421 KELDSATLT
+421 R
-430 SAEGTTVYQHTN
+430 
-442 VPLTATFTDK
+442 
-452 GGDVIAANELSSL
+452 NE
-465 VYSKVSGVGSIDEN
+465 
-479 GVFTSAETGTAV
+479 
-491 LKVTGTLGD
+491 
-500 VTKEAT
+500 
-506 VELTVQK
+506 
-513 IPESA
+513 
-518 DPTLAGAD
+518 
-526 VVSLYSDSYLKKANF
+526 
-541 LDSTSPVWK
+541 
-550 DGGNVEKL
+550 
-558 VFDDDAHNNFAVINE
+558 
-573 FKTYT
+573 
-578 TVNFGSSVN
+578 
-587 VSGFTHLHVDV
+587 
-598 LQLTGNGD
+598 
-606 KTLYATPQSTE
+606 
-617 AEVGNVRNANTQ
+617 
-629 LACEKGVWKQ
+629 
-639 FDIDL
+639 
-644 SQSPFDALSTYNQIA
+644 
-659 FLSESGATADATF
+659 
-672 AIDNVYFWREQPA
+672 PA

-696 INWDSATGT
+696 INWDSTTGT
-705 TCYFDRI
+705 TCYFDRL
-712 VWEKFNGNVRTS
+712 VWETFDNRVRTS
-724 STGFVK
+724 DATFAR

-767 VELVWANGFPKPYK
+767 VELVWANGFPKTYK

-790 VDSSVPAELLTAD
+790 VGSSVPAELLTAD

-809 NNKMLSTDPSIETQ
+809 NDKMLSTDPSIETQ

-872 GVPDYEILTDRD
+872 GVPDYEILTDVD

-893 KRNAVLPGVAFR
+893 KRNAVLPGVAYR

-913 KSPQLKKRNNQ
+913 MSPQLKKRNNQ

-932 QGTYTITVNGEL
+932 QGVYTITVNGEL
-944 ADGTPLLP
+944 ANGTPLQP

-965 EGGFKSIVQ
+965 EGDFKSIVQ

-983 EAELNQLFT
+983 EDELNQLFT

-1034 GTAEAANRRKEWNKN
+1034 GTAESANRRKEWNKN
-1049 QYVLIN
+1049 QYLLIN

-1081 FETDDLPAAEAL
+1081 FETGNLPTTELL
-1093 NQDYDAFA
+1093 NQDYATFA
-1101 TAYSSHLLYSGTNR
+1101 TAYSSHLLYSGNNS
-1115 ETDIEMY
+1115 EADIAMY

-1127 HSNLTTEGAIREDN
+1127 HSNLSTEGAIREDN

-1167 VYAWGADLTQTD
+1167 VYAWGADLTKTD

-1194 HEGVITVKA
+1194 HEGVVTVKA

-1222 HPVGFS
+1222 HTVAFS
-1228 TEENG
+1228 TVEKD

-1254 IYKGVDKVADATD
+1254 IYKGEDQVADATD

-1278 NGTYGIVASRRGNGQ
+1278 NGTYGIVAAKRGNGQ

-1311 FTIQMTSSNTKS
+1311 FTIQMTSTNTKGDV
-1323 EEITGQFELVV
+1323 IGGQFELVV
-1334 YKTAMALLTNGAS
+1334 YKTAMALLTNGGS

-1355 DGYFDLDVLKAN
+1355 DGYFDLNVLKAN
-1367 ANRETNTIDLR
+1367 ANRETNTVDLR

-1554 SVVYHPQTWEDAAHG
+1554 SVVYHPQTWQDAAHG

-1578 KDLTTLDDSQTD
+1578 KDLTTLDYSQTD

-1599 MFLPVGDAN
+1599 MFLPVGNDK
-1608 LEDDQYNDE
+1608 LEDDQYNAE
-1617 SKTLSATDVMPFY
+1617 NKTLSATDVMPFY

-1637 AQAVGNEVK
+1637 GQAVGNEVK

>member
-1 MKRKLLLFVCLA
+1 M
-13 LQLAIYADPVEI
+13 EI

-30 SYTGNFTK
+30 SYTGNFTQ
-38 GQSYTVAGQTDFSG
+38 GQSYTVTGLTDFSG

-60 TVSINDNLVFRAAS
+60 TVSINNNLVFRAAS

-103 TYKEEYNPDTKQGA
+103 TYKEAYNPDTKQGA
-117 IWLTGADGS
+117 IWLIGADGS
-126 IGLPRFT
+126 IGLPRYT
-133 TGTDWSHVYCVP
+133 SGTGWNHVYCVP

-170 FRGTPYNW
+170 FIVKPDDW
-178 DKAFNGSDGSEYKI
+178 DEDFKGSDGSTYKI

-202 TGSDGHYDGNIYLKD
+202 TGSNGHDDGNIYLKD

-258 GQVLSVFSDSYTN
+258 GQVLSVFSDSYVN

-297 ASSNS
+297 AGSNS

-334 RQYFGEG
+334 RQYFGDG

-346 VYPRSQSDK
+346 VYPRSQNDL
-355 PEDTDPEGLAAFA
+355 PNDTDPEGFAAFE
-368 NQQATVTEGQW
+368 QATVTEGQW
-379 VSVDIPLYDKNSTYK
+379 VSVDIPLNDKNTTYK
-394 GYMKQMEQL
+394 GYLEQMEQL

-421 KELDSATLT
+421 R
-430 SAEGTTVYQHTN
+430 
-442 VPLTATFTDK
+442 
-452 GGDVIAANELSSL
+452 NE
-465 VYSKVSGVGSIDEN
+465 
-479 GVFTSAETGTAV
+479 
-491 LKVTGTLGD
+491 
-500 VTKEAT
+500 
-506 VELTVQK
+506 
-513 IPESA
+513 
-518 DPTLAGAD
+518 PT
-526 VVSLYSDSYLKKANF
+526 
-541 LDSTSPVWK
+541 
-550 DGGNVEKL
+550 
-558 VFDDDAHNNFAVINE
+558 
-573 FKTYT
+573 
-578 TVNFGSSVN
+578 
-587 VSGFTHLHVDV
+587 
-598 LQLTGNGD
+598 
-606 KTLYATPQSTE
+606 
-617 AEVGNVRNANTQ
+617 
-629 LACEKGVWKQ
+629 
-639 FDIDL
+639 
-644 SQSPFDALSTYNQIA
+644 
-659 FLSESGATADATF
+659 
-672 AIDNVYFWREQPA
+672 

-696 INWDSATGT
+696 INWDSTTGT
-705 TCYFDRI
+705 TCYFDRL
-712 VWEKFNGNVRTS
+712 VWETFDNRVRTS
-724 STGFVK
+724 DATFAR

-767 VELVWANGFPKPYK
+767 VELVWANGFPKTYK
-781 VYAFEQLPV
+781 VYAFEQYPV
-790 VDSSVPAELLTAD
+790 EGNDIPTELLTAD

-865 YNTPDHL
+865 YDTPDHL
-872 GVPDYEILTDRD
+872 GVPDYEILTDVD

-893 KRNAVLPGVAFR
+893 KRNAVLPGVAYR

-913 KSPQLKKRNNQ
+913 MSPQLKKRNNQ

-932 QGTYTITVNGEL
+932 QGVYTITVNGEL
-944 ADGTPLLP
+944 ANGTPLLP

-965 EGGFKSIVQ
+965 EGDFKSIVQ

-983 EAELNQLFT
+983 EDELNQLFT

-1019 SSFDNTDGTGDIPWD
+1019 SSFDNTDGSGSIPWD

-1049 QYVLIN
+1049 QYLLIN

-1081 FETDDLPAAEAL
+1081 FETGDLPTTELL
-1093 NQDYDAFA
+1093 NQDYATFA

-1115 ETDIEMY
+1115 EADIEMY

-1127 HSNLTTEGAIREDN
+1127 HSNLSTEGAIREDN

-1167 VYAWGADLTQTD
+1167 VYAWGADLTKTD

-1194 HEGVITVKA
+1194 HEGVVTVKA

-1228 TEENG
+1228 TVENG

-1239 EERDEESGTTLERYY
+1239 DERDEESGTTLERYY
-1254 IYKGVDKVADATD
+1254 IYKGVDQVADATD

-1278 NGTYGIVASRRGNGQ
+1278 NGTYGIVAAKRGNGQ

-1301 VTDGSADDVS
+1301 VTDGSDNDLS
-1311 FTIQMTSSNTKS
+1311 FTIQMTSSNTKG

-1334 YKTAMALLTNGAS
+1334 YKTAMALLTNGGS

-1367 ANRETNTIDLR
+1367 ANRETNTVDLR

-1391 ANVTIPAPHTVKSNS
+1391 ANVAIPAPHTVKSNS

-1422 LNGAGNLAVKQG
+1422 LNGDGNLAVKQG

-1464 AYFYTSLKAQQ
+1464 AYFYTSLKEQQ

-1503 SPRRQV
+1503 SPKRQV

-1554 SVVYHPQTWEDAAHG
+1554 SVVYHPQTWQDAAHG
-1569 AAITSSYVR
+1569 ATITSSYVR

-1599 MFLPVGDAN
+1599 MFLPVGNDN

-1682 QGRRVGCE
+1682 QGRRVGCG

>member
-1 MKRKLLLFVCLA
+1 MKRKLLLFICLA

-30 SYTGNFTK
+30 SYTGNFTQ
-38 GQSYTVAGQTDFSG
+38 GQSYTVTGLTDFSG

-60 TVSINDNLVFRAAS
+60 TVSINNNLVFRAAS

-89 ADKIWDGGDGDAHW
+89 ADRIWDGGDGDAHW
-103 TYKEEYNPDTKQGA
+103 TYKEAYNPDTKQGA

-126 IGLPRFT
+126 IGLPAYT
-133 TGTDWSHVYCVP
+133 TGTEWNHVYCVP
-145 QVVDNIFEITL
+145 QVATNIFEITL
-156 TVGTELNPDNVNFK
+156 TVGTELNAANVNFK
-170 FRGTPYNW
+170 FRGTPY
-178 DKAFNGSDGSEYKI
+178 DSGKDFKGSDGSTYKI

-202 TGSDGHYDGNIYLKD
+202 TGTDGHNDGNIYLKD

-258 GQVLSVFSDSYTN
+258 GQVLSVFSDSYVN
-271 QAGTQRVKY
+271 QAGKQRVKY
-280 KQDNNNY
+280 KQDNDSY
-287 QAVAKKTFVG
+287 QIVAEKTFAG
-297 ASSNS
+297 DAGNK
-302 YYEMELNGGWV
+302 YYEMELNGGWA

-318 TVVDASKYDY
+318 AVVDASKYDY

-334 RQYFGEG
+334 RQYFGDG

-379 VSVDIPLYDKNSTYK
+379 VSVDIPLNDKNTTYK
-394 GYMKQMEQL
+394 GYMEQMEQL

-421 KELDSATLT
+421 R
-430 SAEGTTVYQHTN
+430 
-442 VPLTATFTDK
+442 
-452 GGDVIAANELSSL
+452 NE
-465 VYSKVSGVGSIDEN
+465 
-479 GVFTSAETGTAV
+479 
-491 LKVTGTLGD
+491 
-500 VTKEAT
+500 
-506 VELTVQK
+506 
-513 IPESA
+513 
-518 DPTLAGAD
+518 
-526 VVSLYSDSYLKKANF
+526 
-541 LDSTSPVWK
+541 
-550 DGGNVEKL
+550 
-558 VFDDDAHNNFAVINE
+558 
-573 FKTYT
+573 
-578 TVNFGSSVN
+578 
-587 VSGFTHLHVDV
+587 
-598 LQLTGNGD
+598 
-606 KTLYATPQSTE
+606 
-617 AEVGNVRNANTQ
+617 
-629 LACEKGVWKQ
+629 
-639 FDIDL
+639 
-644 SQSPFDALSTYNQIA
+644 
-659 FLSESGATADATF
+659 
-672 AIDNVYFWREQPA
+672 PA

-696 INWDSATGT
+696 INWDSTTGT
-705 TCYFDRI
+705 TCYFDRL
-712 VWEKFNGNVRTS
+712 VWETFDNRVRTS
-724 STGFVK
+724 DATFAR

-767 VELVWANGFPKPYK
+767 VELVWANGFPKTYK

-790 VDSSVPAELLTAD
+790 VGSSVPAELLTAD

-809 NNKMLSTDPSIETQ
+809 NDKMLSTDPSIETQ

-872 GVPDYEILTDRD
+872 GVPDYEILTDVD

-893 KRNAVLPGVAFR
+893 KRNAVLPGVAYR

-913 KSPQLKKRNNQ
+913 MSPQLKKRNNQ

-932 QGTYTITVNGEL
+932 QGVYTITVNGEL
-944 ADGTPLLP
+944 ANGTPLQP

-965 EGGFKSIVQ
+965 EGDFKSIVQ

-983 EAELNQLFT
+983 EDELNQLFT

-1019 SSFDNTDGTGDIPWD
+1019 SSFDNTDGSGSIPWD
-1034 GTAEAANRRKEWNKN
+1034 GTAESANRRKEWNKN
-1049 QYVLIN
+1049 QYLLIN

-1081 FETDDLPAAEAL
+1081 FETGNLPTTELL
-1093 NQDYDAFA
+1093 NQDYATFA
-1101 TAYSSHLLYSGTNR
+1101 TAYSSHLLYSGNNS
-1115 ETDIEMY
+1115 EADIAMY

-1127 HSNLTTEGAIREDN
+1127 HSNLSTEGAIREDN

-1167 VYAWGADLTQTD
+1167 VYAWGADLTKTD

-1194 HEGVITVKA
+1194 QEGVVTVKA

-1222 HPVGFS
+1222 HPVAFS
-1228 TEENG
+1228 TVEKD

-1254 IYKGVDKVADATD
+1254 IYKGEDQVADATD

-1278 NGTYGIVASRRGNGQ
+1278 NGTYGIVAAKRGNGQ

-1311 FTIQMTSSNTKS
+1311 FTIQMTSTNTKGDV
-1323 EEITGQFELVV
+1323 IGGQFELVV
-1334 YKTAMALLTNGAS
+1334 YKTAMALLTNGGS

-1355 DGYFDLDVLKAN
+1355 DGYFDLNVLKAN
-1367 ANRETNTIDLR
+1367 ANRETNTVDLR

-1554 SVVYHPQTWEDAAHG
+1554 SVVYHPQTWQDAAHG

-1578 KDLTTLDDSQTD
+1578 KDLTTLDYSQTD

-1599 MFLPVGDAN
+1599 MFLPVGNDK
-1608 LEDDQYNDE
+1608 LEDDQYNAE
-1617 SKTLSATDVMPFY
+1617 NKTLSATDVMPFY

-1637 AQAVGNEVK
+1637 AQTAGNEVK
-1646 RVSFFLGQLPADDQE
+1646 RVSFFLGQLPADDQD

>member
-1 MKRKLLLFVCLA
+1 MKRKLLLFICLA

-30 SYTGNFTK
+30 SYTGNFTQ
-38 GQSYTVAGQTDFSG
+38 GQSYTVTGLTDFSG

-60 TVSINDNLVFRAAS
+60 TVSINNNLVFRAAS

-89 ADKIWDGGDGDAHW
+89 ADRIWDGGDGDAHW
-103 TYKEEYNPDTKQGA
+103 TYKEAYNPDTKQGA

-126 IGLPRFT
+126 IGLPAYT
-133 TGTDWSHVYCVP
+133 TGTEWNHVYCVP
-145 QVVDNIFEITL
+145 QVATNIFEITL
-156 TVGTELNPDNVNFK
+156 TVGTELNAANVNFK
-170 FRGTPYNW
+170 FRGTPY
-178 DKAFNGSDGSEYKI
+178 DSGKDFKGSDGSTYKI

-202 TGSDGHYDGNIYLKD
+202 TGTDGHNDGNIYLKD

-258 GQVLSVFSDSYTN
+258 GQVLSVFSDSYVN
-271 QAGTQRVKY
+271 QAGKQRVKY
-280 KQDNNNY
+280 KQDNDSY
-287 QAVAKKTFVG
+287 QIVAEKTFAG
-297 ASSNS
+297 DAGNK
-302 YYEMELNGGWV
+302 YYEMELNGGWA

-318 TVVDASKYDY
+318 AVVDASKYDY

-334 RQYFGEG
+334 RQYFGDG

-379 VSVDIPLYDKNSTYK
+379 VSVDIPLNDKNTTYK
-394 GYMKQMEQL
+394 GYMEQMEQL

-421 KELDSATLT
+421 R
-430 SAEGTTVYQHTN
+430 
-442 VPLTATFTDK
+442 
-452 GGDVIAANELSSL
+452 NE
-465 VYSKVSGVGSIDEN
+465 
-479 GVFTSAETGTAV
+479 
-491 LKVTGTLGD
+491 
-500 VTKEAT
+500 
-506 VELTVQK
+506 
-513 IPESA
+513 
-518 DPTLAGAD
+518 
-526 VVSLYSDSYLKKANF
+526 
-541 LDSTSPVWK
+541 
-550 DGGNVEKL
+550 
-558 VFDDDAHNNFAVINE
+558 
-573 FKTYT
+573 
-578 TVNFGSSVN
+578 
-587 VSGFTHLHVDV
+587 
-598 LQLTGNGD
+598 
-606 KTLYATPQSTE
+606 
-617 AEVGNVRNANTQ
+617 
-629 LACEKGVWKQ
+629 
-639 FDIDL
+639 
-644 SQSPFDALSTYNQIA
+644 
-659 FLSESGATADATF
+659 
-672 AIDNVYFWREQPA
+672 PA

-696 INWDSATGT
+696 INWDSTTGT
-705 TCYFDRI
+705 TCYFDRL
-712 VWEKFNGNVRTS
+712 VWETFDNRVRTS
-724 STGFVK
+724 DATFAR

-767 VELVWANGFPKPYK
+767 VELVWANGFPKTYK
-781 VYAFEQLPV
+781 VYAFEQYPV
-790 VDSSVPAELLTAD
+790 EGNDIPAELLTAD

-872 GVPDYEILTDRD
+872 GVPDYEILTDVD

-893 KRNAVLPGVAFR
+893 KRNAVLPGVAYR

-913 KSPQLKKRNNQ
+913 MSPQLKKRNNQ

-944 ADGTPLLP
+944 ANGTPLKP
-952 GTAVITVDKNWKP
+952 GTAVITVDKNWKA

-1019 SSFDNTDGTGDIPWD
+1019 SSFDNTDGSGSIPWD
-1034 GTAEAANRRKEWNKN
+1034 GTAESANRRKEWNKN
-1049 QYVLIN
+1049 QYLLIN

-1081 FETDDLPAAEAL
+1081 FETGNLPTTELL
-1093 NQDYDAFA
+1093 NQDYATFA
-1101 TAYSSHLLYSGTNR
+1101 TAYSSHLLYSGNNS
-1115 ETDIEMY
+1115 EADIAMY

-1127 HSNLTTEGAIREDN
+1127 HSNLSTEGAIREDN

-1167 VYAWGADLTQTD
+1167 VYAWGADLTKTD

-1228 TEENG
+1228 TVENG

-1254 IYKGVDKVADATD
+1254 IYKGVDQEADATD

-1278 NGTYGIVASRRGNGQ
+1278 NGTYGIVAAKRGNGQ

-1311 FTIQMTSSNTKS
+1311 FTIQMTSTNTKGDV
-1323 EEITGQFELVV
+1323 IGGQFELVV
-1334 YKTAMALLTNGAS
+1334 YKTAMALLTNGGS

-1355 DGYFDLDVLKAN
+1355 DGYFDLNVLKAN
-1367 ANRETNTIDLR
+1367 ANRETNTVDLR

-1554 SVVYHPQTWEDAAHG
+1554 SVVYHPQTWQDAAHG

-1578 KDLTTLDDSQTD
+1578 KDLTTLDYSQTD

-1599 MFLPVGDAN
+1599 MFLPVGNDK
-1608 LEDDQYNDE
+1608 LEDDQYNAE
-1617 SKTLSATDVMPFY
+1617 NKTLSATDVMPFY

-1637 AQAVGNEVK
+1637 AQTAGNEVK
-1646 RVSFFLGQLPADDQE
+1646 RVSFFLGQLPADDQD

>member
-1 MKRKLLLFVCLA
+1 
-13 LQLAIYADPVEI
+13 
-25 DLSSG
+25 
-30 SYTGNFTK
+30 
-38 GQSYTVAGQTDFSG
+38 
-52 WYVDPDFF
+52 
-60 TVSINDNLVFRAAS
+60 
-74 GVYKVTADLSGHSIV
+74 
-89 ADKIWDGGDGDAHW
+89 
-103 TYKEEYNPDTKQGA
+103 
-117 IWLTGADGS
+117 
-126 IGLPRFT
+126 
-133 TGTDWSHVYCVP
+133 
-145 QVVDNIFEITL
+145 
-156 TVGTELNPDNVNFK
+156 
-170 FRGTPYNW
+170 
-178 DKAFNGSDGSEYKI
+178 
-192 STTSTVFGVG
+192 
-202 TGSDGHYDGNIYLKD
+202 
-217 GQTLTAGDTYK
+217 LTAGDTYK

-258 GQVLSVFSDSYTN
+258 GQVLSVFSDSYVN
-271 QAGTQRVKY
+271 QAGKQRVKY
-280 KQDNNNY
+280 KQDNDSY
-287 QAVAKKTFVG
+287 QIVAEKTFAG
-297 ASSNS
+297 DAGNK
-302 YYEMELNGGWV
+302 YYEMELNGGWA

-318 TVVDASKYDY
+318 AVVDASKYDY

-334 RQYFGEG
+334 RQYFGDG

-379 VSVDIPLYDKNSTYK
+379 VSVDIPLNDKNTTYK
-394 GYMKQMEQL
+394 GYLEQMEQL

-421 KELDSATLT
+421 R
-430 SAEGTTVYQHTN
+430 
-442 VPLTATFTDK
+442 
-452 GGDVIAANELSSL
+452 NE
-465 VYSKVSGVGSIDEN
+465 
-479 GVFTSAETGTAV
+479 
-491 LKVTGTLGD
+491 
-500 VTKEAT
+500 
-506 VELTVQK
+506 
-513 IPESA
+513 
-518 DPTLAGAD
+518 PT
-526 VVSLYSDSYLKKANF
+526 
-541 LDSTSPVWK
+541 
-550 DGGNVEKL
+550 
-558 VFDDDAHNNFAVINE
+558 
-573 FKTYT
+573 
-578 TVNFGSSVN
+578 
-587 VSGFTHLHVDV
+587 
-598 LQLTGNGD
+598 
-606 KTLYATPQSTE
+606 
-617 AEVGNVRNANTQ
+617 
-629 LACEKGVWKQ
+629 
-639 FDIDL
+639 
-644 SQSPFDALSTYNQIA
+644 
-659 FLSESGATADATF
+659 
-672 AIDNVYFWREQPA
+672 

-696 INWDSATGT
+696 INWDSTTGT
-705 TCYFDRI
+705 TCYFDRL
-712 VWEKFNGNVRTS
+712 VWETFDNRVRTS
-724 STGFVK
+724 DATFAR

-767 VELVWANGFPKPYK
+767 VELVWANGFPKTYK

-790 VDSSVPAELLTAD
+790 VGSSVPAELLTAD

-809 NNKMLSTDPSIETQ
+809 NDKMLSTDPSIETQ

-872 GVPDYEILTDRD
+872 GVPDYEILTDVD

-893 KRNAVLPGVAFR
+893 KRNAVLPGVAYR

-913 KSPQLKKRNNQ
+913 MSPQLKKRNNQ

-932 QGTYTITVNGEL
+932 QGVYTITVNGEL
-944 ADGTPLLP
+944 ANGTPLQP

-965 EGGFKSIVQ
+965 EGDFKSIVQ

-983 EAELNQLFT
+983 EDELNQLFT

-1019 SSFDNTDGTGDIPWD
+1019 SSFDNTDGSGSIPWD
-1034 GTAEAANRRKEWNKN
+1034 GTAESANRRKEWNKN
-1049 QYVLIN
+1049 QYLLIN

-1081 FETDDLPAAEAL
+1081 FETGNLPTTELL
-1093 NQDYDAFA
+1093 NQDYATFA
-1101 TAYSSHLLYSGTNR
+1101 TAYSSHLLYSGNNS
-1115 ETDIEMY
+1115 EADIAMY

-1127 HSNLTTEGAIREDN
+1127 HSNLSTEGAIREDN

-1167 VYAWGADLTQTD
+1167 VYAWGADLTKTD

-1194 HEGVITVKA
+1194 HEGVVTVKA

-1222 HPVGFS
+1222 HPVAFS
-1228 TEENG
+1228 TVEKD

-1254 IYKGVDKVADATD
+1254 IYKGEDQVADATD

-1278 NGTYGIVASRRGNGQ
+1278 NGTYGIVAAKRGNGQ

-1311 FTIQMTSSNTKS
+1311 FTIQMTSTNTKGDV
-1323 EEITGQFELVV
+1323 IGGQFELVV
-1334 YKTAMALLTNGAS
+1334 YKTAMALLTNGGS

-1355 DGYFDLDVLKAN
+1355 DGYFDLNVLKAN
-1367 ANRETNTIDLR
+1367 ANRETNTVDLR

-1554 SVVYHPQTWEDAAHG
+1554 SVVYHPQTWQDAAHG

-1578 KDLTTLDDSQTD
+1578 KDLTTLDGSQTD

-1599 MFLPVGDAN
+1599 MFLPVGNDK
-1608 LEDDQYNDE
+1608 LEDDQYNAE
-1617 SKTLSATDVMPFY
+1617 NKTLSATDVMPFY

-1637 AQAVGNEVK
+1637 AQTAGNEVK
-1646 RVSFFLGQLPADDQE
+1646 RVSFFLGQLPADDQD